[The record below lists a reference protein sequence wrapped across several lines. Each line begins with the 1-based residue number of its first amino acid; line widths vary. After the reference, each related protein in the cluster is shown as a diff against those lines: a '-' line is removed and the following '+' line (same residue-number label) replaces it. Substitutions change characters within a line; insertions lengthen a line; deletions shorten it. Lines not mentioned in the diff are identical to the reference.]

1 MPSND
6 LIIQNL
12 LDNNDITSL
21 QESGLHEGLSA
32 YINSLI
38 LKNFDELIYVLYRV
52 DVSEHKLK
60 TLLKENNKT
69 DAGAMIATLIIE
81 RQIQKI
87 KSRQEHR
94 RDNNIIDDEES
105 W

>member
-1 MPSND
+1 MTSNNV
-6 LIIQNL
+6 IIQNI
-12 LDNNDITSL
+12 LDNNDIASL
-21 QESGLHEGLSA
+21 QQSELHEKLSA
-32 YINSLI
+32 YINKLI
-38 LKNFDELIYVLYRV
+38 LNNFDELIYVLYRV

-87 KSRQEHR
+87 RSRQEHR
-94 RDNNIIDDEES
+94 RDNNSINEEES

>member
-1 MPSND
+1 MSSNN
-6 LIIQNL
+6 LIIQNI
-12 LDNNDITSL
+12 LDNNDIVSL
-21 QESGLHEGLSA
+21 QESELHEKLSA

-60 TLLKENNKT
+60 TLLKENSKT
-69 DAGAMIATLIIE
+69 DAGSMIATLIIE

-87 KSRQEHR
+87 KSREEHR